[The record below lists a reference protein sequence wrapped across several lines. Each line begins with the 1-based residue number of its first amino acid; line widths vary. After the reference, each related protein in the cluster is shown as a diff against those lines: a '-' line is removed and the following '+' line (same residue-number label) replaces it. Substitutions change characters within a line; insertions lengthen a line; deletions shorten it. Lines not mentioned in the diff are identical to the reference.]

1 MCCLLFTLVHS
12 STKWVILCLHVFY
25 SEQVTVA
32 YFSFAHFCRI
42 TNTSTQW
49 KCETYVFSVSVTPKT
64 PITST
69 VTLLHISDGCT
80 GREVMRLNAHQPYP
94 DHPERFDRPQLLCT
108 DGLTGPCY
116 WEVEWSGYVSIAVSY
131 KGIKRRGHSDDCLF
145 GLNSQSWSLD
155 CSYSYSVL
163 HNNTET
169 FIPKDVVSNRVAV
182 YVDHPAGTLSF
193 YNIFLDS
200 LIHLHTFNT
209 TFTEP
214 LYPGFGVWSHNSS
227 VRIMKPGL
235 PALVVPN

>member
-1 MCCLLFTLVHS
+1 MFSLSDSYQLTIDPNTVY
-12 STKWVILCLHVFY
+12 KWIQL
-25 SEQVTVA
+25 
-32 YFSFAHFCRI
+32 
-42 TNTSTQW
+42 
-49 KCETYVFSVSVTPKT
+49 
-64 PITST
+64 
-69 VTLLHISDGCT
+69 SDSN
-80 GREVMRLNAHQPYP
+80 REVMRLNAQQPYP

-182 YVDHPAGTLSF
+182 YVDRPAGTA
-193 YNIFLDS
+193 N
-200 LIHLHTFNT
+200 N
-209 TFTEP
+209 
-214 LYPGFGVWSHNSS
+214 LYPGFEAWFHNSS
-227 VRIMKPGL
+227 VSL
-235 PALVVPN
+235 CLVQYKTLRSTAK

>member
-1 MCCLLFTLVHS
+1 MFSLSDSYQLTIDPNTVY
-12 STKWVILCLHVFY
+12 KWIQL
-25 SEQVTVA
+25 
-32 YFSFAHFCRI
+32 
-42 TNTSTQW
+42 
-49 KCETYVFSVSVTPKT
+49 
-64 PITST
+64 
-69 VTLLHISDGCT
+69 SDSN
-80 GREVMRLNAHQPYP
+80 REVMRLNAQQPYP

-209 TFTEP
+209 
-214 LYPGFGVWSHNSS
+214 SHSLNLFILAVESGT
-227 VRIMKPGL
+227 IH
-235 PALVVPN
+235 VVPQCICVLCRWKNLLLLEKLCNCRYTDSLMKDAFL